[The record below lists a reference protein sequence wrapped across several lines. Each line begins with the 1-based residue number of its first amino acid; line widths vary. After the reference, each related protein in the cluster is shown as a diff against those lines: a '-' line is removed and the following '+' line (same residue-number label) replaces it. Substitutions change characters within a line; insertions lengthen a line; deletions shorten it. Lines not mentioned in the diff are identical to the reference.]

1 MTLFD
6 LPQAVYFCRPLQQA
20 NPGVGQ
26 SLTTLHSKV
35 RRVTRLGE
43 GSREFE
49 VHRVSL
55 LHAVERWLLYAL
67 SNYRRSV
74 EMVVPASAPWMHVT
88 LYYASFFAAQAILGM
103 FGGWI
108 GSAPRAKLI
117 VEVHDGTPGSQEV
130 NVRTWKS
137 SPNGRRSTHTAF
149 WDYFYDAAASIA
161 PWVPGTL
168 ASALDPVNGDP
179 AWLTSQRND
188 VNYDIVRAWEASTL
202 LQSTFQPEQF
212 PGQLMGPLGQQF
224 ETTERMVELAATL
237 ARLVSIQ
244 SFALDGCGVDGT
256 RLQIQRQ
263 LVCQPAPA
271 LTNQSA
277 LQQLLDGGDA

>member
-6 LPQAVYFCRPLQQA
+6 LPQAVHFCRPLQQA

-35 RRVTRLGE
+35 RKDRRLGE

-55 LHAVERWLLYAL
+55 LHAIERWLLYAL

-74 EMVVPASAPWMHVT
+74 EMIVPASAPWMHVT

-108 GSAPRAKLI
+108 GSAPGAKLI
-117 VEVHDGTPGSQEV
+117 VEVHDGRPGSQEV
-130 NVRTWKS
+130 NVRRWKS
-137 SPNGRRSTHTAF
+137 SPNGRTATHAAF

-179 AWLTSQRND
+179 AWLTSQRNE
-188 VNYDIVRAWEASTL
+188 VNYDSVRAWEASTL
-202 LQSTFQPEQF
+202 LQNTFQPEQF
-212 PGQLMGPLGQQF
+212 PDQLMGPLGQQF
-224 ETTERMVELAATL
+224 ETTERMVQLAATL

>member
-6 LPQAVYFCRPLQQA
+6 LPQAEHFCRPLQQA
-20 NPGVGQ
+20 TPGVGQ
-26 SLTTLHSKV
+26 SLTTLHSRV
-35 RRVTRLGE
+35 RTLRRLGE

-74 EMVVPASAPWMHVT
+74 EMAVPVSAPWMHVT

-108 GSAPRAKLI
+108 GSAPGAKLI
-117 VEVHDGTPGSQEV
+117 VEVHVGTPGSQEV
-130 NVRTWKS
+130 NVRRWKS
-137 SPNGRRSTHTAF
+137 SPNGRRATHAAF

-161 PWVPGTL
+161 PWIPGTL
-168 ASALDPVNGDP
+168 AAALDPVNGDR

-188 VNYDIVRAWEASTL
+188 VNYDTFVAWEASML
-202 LQSTFQPEQF
+202 LQNTFQPQQF
-212 PGQLMGPLGQQF
+212 PHQLMGPLGQQF
-224 ETTERMVELAATL
+224 ETTEQLVDLAATL
-237 ARLVSIQ
+237 ARLLSIQ
-244 SFALDGCGVDGT
+244 SFALDGCGVNGT
-256 RLQIQRQ
+256 RLEIQRH
-263 LVCQPAPA
+263 LVCQPAPTLA
-271 LTNQSA
+271 NQSA
-277 LQQLLDGGDA
+277 LERLLGGIDA